1 LVADLDLTGATITL
15 MIDAGQQGVAAA
27 SDPAIR
33 RVDAVQFD
41 VAEGPSRDAFSAG
54 RPVLAYDLSRT
65 DGRWPG
71 FVGEAVSRGIAAVYA
86 FPLQIGAV
94 RLGALACYSSRPRA
108 LAREELSV
116 CATYAS
122 VATDFLIDRTSGTDT
137 TLEAHG
143 FLADDVQIRTA
154 VYQAQGI
161 VMVDLRVSLAEAL
174 ARLRATAFGEGIS
187 LNALAADVVAGRRE
201 LASDEVLDGEP
212 REPGPPPCE
221 PDTPDG

>member
-15 MIDAGQQGVAAA
+15 MIDAGMQGVAAA

-33 RVDAVQFD
+33 GVDAVQFD
-41 VAEGPSRDAFSAG
+41 VAEGPSRDAFAAG
-54 RPVLAYDLSRT
+54 RPVLVYDLSRT

-71 FVGEAVSRGIAAVYA
+71 FVGEAMSHGITAVYA

-94 RLGALACYSSRPRA
+94 RLGVLTCYSARPRA

-137 TLEAHG
+137 TPEPHG
-143 FLADDVQIRTA
+143 FLADDMQIRTA

-161 VMVDLRVSLAEAL
+161 VMVDLGVSLAEAL
-174 ARLRATAFGEGIS
+174 ARLRATAFAEGVS
-187 LNALAADVVAGRRE
+187 LNALAADVVAGHRG
-201 LASDEVLDGEP
+201 LASDEAVDGEA
-212 REPGPPPCE
+212 RPPPCE
-221 PDTPDG
+221 PHRPDG